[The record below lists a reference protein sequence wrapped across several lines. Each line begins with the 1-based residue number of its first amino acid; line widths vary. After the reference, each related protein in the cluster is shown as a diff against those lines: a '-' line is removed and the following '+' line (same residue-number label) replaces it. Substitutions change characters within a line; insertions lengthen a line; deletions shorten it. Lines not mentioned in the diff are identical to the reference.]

1 METQKKPRILV
12 VDDLPE
18 NILRISGSIKH
29 LDAEIITT
37 TSSIEAYNLTQ
48 EYDFAL
54 LILDVH
60 MPEMNGFELAKLIHI
75 AKSNR
80 HTPIIFISAVYFDD
94 SSIFKGYE
102 TGAVDYIVKPVN
114 LKILES
120 KVKVFLQLEKS
131 KIELEVAKNEAEKAK
146 EEKMMF
152 LAKISHEIR
161 NPLSAIIG
169 IVDLLDSKELSP
181 KWMERMEMIDFSAHH
196 MYNLLNDLLDL
207 SKMESFA
214 LNIVEEP
221 LQLRKELQLIIKANK
236 ILCKTQSNKIELEVD
251 SSIPENILGDTLRY
265 KQILLNL
272 IGNANKFTT
281 NGLIKLTVDLLEE
294 TSDHFLIKTCVH
306 DNGIGIPEEE
316 QIDLFKPF
324 SQLNQSITKKYGGS
338 GLGLVVAKNLA
349 NLLGGDLTFSSKIN
363 DGTRFCFT
371 AKFRKHT
378 D

>member
-1 METQKKPRILV
+1 METSLKPRILV

-18 NILRISGSIKH
+18 NILRISGAIKH
-29 LDAEIITT
+29 LDAQISSTV
-37 TSSIEAYNLTQ
+37 SSIDAYRLTQ
-48 EYDFAL
+48 EHNFAV
-54 LILDVH
+54 LIMDVH
-60 MPEMNGFELAKLIHI
+60 MPEMNGFELAKLIQSG
-75 AKSNR
+75 KMNR

-94 SSIFKGYE
+94 SSIFKGYK

-120 KVKVFLQLEKS
+120 KVKVFLQLERTR
-131 KIELEVAKNEAEKAK
+131 IELEVAKNEAEKAK
-146 EEKMMF
+146 EEKMML

-169 IVDLLDSKELSP
+169 IVDLLDSEEFSP
-181 KWMERMEMIDFSAHH
+181 EWMERMEMIDFSAHH

-214 LNIVEEP
+214 LTIVEEP
-221 LQLRKELQLIIKANK
+221 LQLRNDLQLILKANK
-236 ILCKTQSNKIELEVD
+236 ILCKTQSNKMDLEID
-251 SSIPENILGDTLRY
+251 PEIPENIMGDSLRY

-272 IGNANKFTT
+272 VGNANKFTS
-281 NGLIKLTVDLLEE
+281 NGSIKVKVDLIEE
-294 TSDHFLIKTCVH
+294 TKDALIIKTCVH

-316 QIDLFKPF
+316 QSDLFKPF

-349 NLLGGDLTFSSKIN
+349 QLLGGDLDFSSKI
-363 DGTRFCFT
+363 DEGTRFWFT
-371 AKFRKHT
+371 AKFGKI
-378 D
+378 

>member
-1 METQKKPRILV
+1 METSLKPRILV

-18 NILRISGSIKH
+18 NILRISGAIKH
-29 LDAEIITT
+29 LDAQI
-37 TSSIEAYNLTQ
+37 SSTISSLDAYRLTQ
-48 EYDFAL
+48 EYNFAV
-54 LILDVH
+54 LIMDVH
-60 MPEMNGFELAKLIHI
+60 MPEMNGFELAKLIQ
-75 AKSNR
+75 SGRMNR

-94 SSIFKGYE
+94 SSIFKGYK

-114 LKILES
+114 LRILES
-120 KVKVFLQLEKS
+120 KVKVFLQLERTR
-131 KIELEVAKNEAEKAK
+131 IELEAAKNDAVKAK

-169 IVDLLDSKELSP
+169 IVDLIESKEFSP
-181 KWMERMEMIDFSAHH
+181 KWMERMEIIDFSAHH

-221 LQLRKELQLIIKANK
+221 LQLRKELKLILKANK
-236 ILCKTQSNKIELEVD
+236 ILCKTQSNKLDLEID
-251 SSIPENILGDTLRY
+251 PKIPENMMGDSLRY

-272 IGNANKFTT
+272 VGNANKFTS
-281 NGLIKLTVDLLEE
+281 NGSIKLKVDLIEE
-294 TSDHFLIKTCVH
+294 NKDSLIIMTCVH
-306 DNGIGIPEEE
+306 DNGIGIPAEE
-316 QIDLFKPF
+316 QSDLFKPF

-349 NLLGGDLTFSSKIN
+349 QLLGGDLDFNSKI
-363 DGTRFCFT
+363 DEGTRFWFT
-371 AKFRKHT
+371 DNFGKI
-378 D
+378 